1 MDNLHSYLSNRTQHC
16 FVNGVLFSAR
26 TIKCGV
32 PQGFILGPLLFLLFI
47 NDLPG
52 WLSYTIPSMYV
63 DDTSITSGDSDVT
76 MLENRINKDLSGL
89 NDWLKAN
96 RLCLNTV
103 KSEYMIIGSA
113 QQINKLKA
121 DPNLLIGN
129 VKLKRVKS
137 KKILG
142 VVIDQSLGWN
152 GHIDSVCK
160 KGSWCVA
167 KNSGCCTQ

>member
-1 MDNLHSYLSNRTQHC
+1 
-16 FVNGVLFSAR
+16 
-26 TIKCGV
+26 
-32 PQGFILGPLLFLLFI
+32 
-47 NDLPG
+47 
-52 WLSYTIPSMYV
+52 MYA

-113 QQINKLKA
+113 QRINKLKA

-129 VKLKRVKS
+129 VKLKRVKT
-137 KKILG
+137 KTILG
-142 VVIDQSLGWN
+142 VVIDRSLGWHD
-152 GHIDSVCK
+152 HIDSVCK
-160 KGSWCVA
+160 KVKKGLGVLRRIRDVVPSDSLIKVFNATIQPHLIIAHRCGIIAVKA
-167 KNSGCCTQ
+167 LKINYKNCIIEQEE

>member
-1 MDNLHSYLSNRTQHC
+1 MDNGKVNIAVFVDLKKAFDTVDHNILLKKMKFYGIYEKELSWFHSYLSNRTQHC
-16 FVNGVLFSAR
+16 FVNGVLSSAR

-32 PQGFILGPLLFLLFI
+32 PQGSILGPLLFI

-52 WLSYTIPSMYV
+52 CLSYTIPSMYA

-76 MLENRINKDLSGL
+76 MLENRISKDLSGL

-96 RLCLNTV
+96 RLSLNTV

-113 QQINKLKA
+113 QRINKLKA

-129 VKLKRVKS
+129 ML
-137 KKILG
+137 
-142 VVIDQSLGWN
+142 N
-152 GHIDSVCK
+152 
-160 KGSWCVA
+160 
-167 KNSGCCTQ
+167 

>member
-1 MDNLHSYLSNRTQHC
+1 MLVSNRTPHC
-16 FVNGVLFSAR
+16 FVNGVLSSAR

-32 PQGFILGPLLFLLFI
+32 PQGSILGPLLFLLFI

-52 WLSYTIPSMYV
+52 WLSYTIPSMYADV
-63 DDTSITSGDSDVT
+63 TSITSGDSDVT

-113 QQINKLKA
+113 QRINNLKA
-121 DPNLLIGN
+121 DPN
-129 VKLKRVKS
+129 S
-137 KKILG
+137 
-142 VVIDQSLGWN
+142 
-152 GHIDSVCK
+152 
-160 KGSWCVA
+160 
-167 KNSGCCTQ
+167 

>member
-1 MDNLHSYLSNRTQHC
+1 MLVSNRTPHC
-16 FVNGVLFSAR
+16 FVNGVLSSAR

-32 PQGFILGPLLFLLFI
+32 PQGSILGPLLFLLFI

-52 WLSYTIPSMYV
+52 WLSYTIPSMYADV
-63 DDTSITSGDSDVT
+63 TSITSGDSDVT

-96 RLCLNTV
+96 SLSLNTV
-103 KSEYMIIGSA
+103 KSEYMIIGSG
-113 QQINKLKA
+113 QRINKLKA

-152 GHIDSVCK
+152 DHMTVFVKRLKRVLVYCEEFGMLYPAIH
-160 KGSWCVA
+160 
-167 KNSGCCTQ
+167 

>member
-1 MDNLHSYLSNRTQHC
+1 MTC
-16 FVNGVLFSAR
+16 
-26 TIKCGV
+26 
-32 PQGFILGPLLFLLFI
+32 
-47 NDLPG
+47 LPG
-52 WLSYTIPSMYV
+52 CLSYTFPSMYA

-96 RLCLNTV
+96 RLSLNTV

-113 QQINKLKA
+113 QRINKLKA

-137 KKILG
+137 KK
-142 VVIDQSLGWN
+142 
-152 GHIDSVCK
+152 
-160 KGSWCVA
+160 
-167 KNSGCCTQ
+167 